1 MRSSWSLLVLALAAC
16 TDGTRDTRPVVPA
29 APAVPVAPAAAA
41 PVGPPELVV
50 SPPRRVHANGLLIEI
65 GGHGPRLCLGGWEE
79 SLPPQ
84 CGDIPVVGL
93 DWAKF
98 EGETRTDDTVWGEFH
113 VVGDFDGKVFTLTEP
128 PGPPR
133 PPPPADE
140 TIPCS
145 PPGGRWERPNLKL
158 ATFDQ
163 VYATDAAARGL
174 PGYAGLWMRDLQ
186 PQVGDVQDMTKVVLI
201 VAFTGDA
208 ASHAAALREHWG
220 GALCLVQRTRTAG
233 QLERIKDQ
241 ADEFV
246 GTLGLASKSSDYDE
260 TTGLVRVG
268 VMYADA
274 THQAKIDERY
284 GAGVVVLESL
294 LRPVAGP

>member
-1 MRSSWSLLVLALAAC
+1 M
-16 TDGTRDTRPVVPA
+16 
-29 APAVPVAPAAAA
+29 
-41 PVGPPELVV
+41 

-93 DWAKF
+93 DWAKL

-208 ASHAAALREHWG
+208 ASHAAALRDDLAAMPPMRLAEVEKAQREVVEF
-220 GALCLVQRTRTAG
+220 ALKLSSEGRV
-233 QLERIKDQ
+233 
-241 ADEFV
+241 
-246 GTLGLASKSSDYDE
+246 TLP
-260 TTGLVRVG
+260 
-268 VMYADA
+268 
-274 THQAKIDERY
+274 
-284 GAGVVVLESL
+284 GAGGERLV
-294 LRPVAGP
+294 